1 MQQSIGRSRWLLL
14 ACLTVSTMVV
24 AQSTSPIGDLPPAG
38 TMSAQMP
45 EGMQLYIG
53 LAVSDATQ
61 QVVTAIGSTDTEARL
76 RAKKECNAKGGGN
89 CGELATFPV
98 RDHCMAVA
106 ADKGAKPNVRAI
118 FVSSGEAGKI
128 KPGQLGKKAMSDCV
142 ASGAKQCELQN
153 DYCF

>member
-1 MQQSIGRSRWLLL
+1 MRQSIGPSRWLLL
-14 ACLTVSTMVV
+14 ACLGVSTVV
-24 AQSTSPIGDLPPAG
+24 AAQSTSPIGDLPPPG

-61 QVVTAIGSTDTEARL
+61 QVVTAIGSTETEARL
-76 RAKKECNAKGGGN
+76 RAKKDCNAKGGN

-98 RDHCMAVA
+98 RNHCMAVA
-106 ADKGAKPNVRAI
+106 ADRGAKPNVRAI
-118 FVSSGEAGKI
+118 FVSSGEAGKA
-128 KPGQLGKKAMSDCV
+128 KPGQLAKKAMSDCA